1 MGAGSGG
8 FVPDRPELVP
18 CRNLACVC
26 SPTPD
31 QHDRG
36 RPIRRAQRE
45 DCCLLPV
52 CRPLTSVM
60 TWNARPD
67 GSDEEAGERGIT
79 LDATVT
85 GVGSGVTGDRATL
98 GKVLAG
104 PRVGGVVVEHRDRFA
119 RFGVERRRA
128 EAGVRCATAEVV
140 EVVAQ

>member
-1 MGAGSGG
+1 MLT
-8 FVPDRPELVP
+8 V
-18 CRNLACVC
+18 
-26 SPTPD
+26 
-31 QHDRG
+31 
-36 RPIRRAQRE
+36 
-45 DCCLLPV
+45 V

-60 TWNARPD
+60 TWNDRPD
-67 GSDEEAGERGIT
+67 GSDEEAGGRGFT

-119 RFGVERRRA
+119 RFGVEHLEAALAVTGRRIIVVNPGWGERRPGAGHDPRSRASMCAGRSGRRSGRRRA

-140 EVVAQ
+140 AE